1 MQSPLK
7 GQESDSDEVMQL
19 QENNVFAVKIKGK
32 GIILD
37 EKATQLMMS
46 TPDIKKQMKSAYLFI
61 NSKVVRDTQ
70 SI

>member
-46 TPDIKKQMKSAYLFI
+46 TPDIKK
-61 NSKVVRDTQ
+61 
-70 SI
+70 